1 MPDKESATTSEQAR
15 RVREMFATIAA
26 RYDLLNH
33 LLSGNFDKRWRRTV
47 AKTLSATLAK
57 SDARVLDVAC
67 GTGDLSLTL
76 FESGEARIIGIDF
89 CRPMLD
95 IAASKSRYSLPLV
108 EGDAIDLPFADCSF
122 EAATIAFGLR
132 NLTSV
137 DAGLRELLRVLK
149 PGGRVAVLEFS
160 KPRAPLLRS
169 LFTVYFTRLL
179 PLFGGLVS
187 GSRSAYEYLPDSV
200 SRFPDQEELASL
212 MKEAGF
218 AEVDYQ
224 NLTGG
229 IVALHC
235 GTRPHRDS
243 RDWLQTN
250 TLQP

>member
-1 MPDKESATTSEQAR
+1 VPDKESATTSEQAR
-15 RVREMFATIAA
+15 RVREMFANIAA

-33 LLSGNFDKRWRRTV
+33 LLSGNIDKRWRRIV

-57 SDARVLDVAC
+57 SGARVLDVAC

-76 FESGEARIIGIDF
+76 FERGEARIVGIDF

-95 IAASKSRYSLPLV
+95 IAASKASRSRYSLPFV
-108 EGDAIDLPFADCSF
+108 EGDALDLPFADCSF

-137 DAGLRELLRVLK
+137 DAGFRELLRVLK

-169 LFTVYFTRLL
+169 LFRVYFTKVL

-200 SRFPDQEELASL
+200 SRFPDQEELAAL
-212 MKEAGF
+212 MKKIGF
-218 AEVDYQ
+218 AEVEYQ

-229 IVALHC
+229 IAALHC
-235 GTRPHRDS
+235 GTRPTDS
-243 RDWLQTN
+243 
-250 TLQP
+250 